1 MSEPGAASRLSDAAR
16 LFQSGRLDAAA
27 ALCAA
32 VCREQPRSFDAAFLL
47 GAIRGSQGDMAAAAE
62 CFSAAAAL
70 DPRSFPAQRNLGIA
84 LSALGQHEAAAAS
97 FSRALDLNPKDAA
110 THNDLG
116 VALARLQRRA
126 AALAHFDK
134 ALALKPGF
142 ADALGN
148 RGATLLAMDRAADAA
163 AMFERALA
171 LNPGD
176 ADAHHNLGTA
186 RSKLRRHADAIASFE
201 RAITLRP
208 DHAAANNGL
217 GVALVA
223 LGRAEAAAASFERAL
238 ALQPGYLEA
247 RLNLANVLR
256 SLKRH
261 EAALANVL
269 TVLQRMPD
277 DAAAL
282 TLAAALKRHL
292 CDWPGLAEIDAR
304 LMAQVTAGSG
314 AVLPFVFLTVADDP
328 AAQLQCARQYWT
340 TKQRLPLTLSLSH
353 KGRGDARHEFS
364 PLPTAGEG
372 GARASAREGE
382 GAARA
387 TTTSAKL
394 RLGYLSADF
403 HDHATSRLAASL
415 FEVHDRTRFEVVAF
429 STGPDDRS
437 AMRRR
442 LEAGFDRFFDLRT
455 ESDEAIAA
463 CIGEAGIDILIDL
476 KGHTDEG
483 RLEVLAR
490 RPAPVQVHY
499 LGYPGTLGG
508 DAVDYLIA
516 DRIVVPAG
524 AERFFTEQLVFLD
537 GSYQVNDRHRAIAAE
552 TPSRAQAGLP
562 EHGFVFCCFN
572 SNYKITPAVFDVW
585 MRLLAASEGSVL
597 WLLADRGSEDNLRRE
612 AASRGVDP
620 RRLVFAPRLPLAAH
634 LARHRLAGLF
644 LDTVPVNAHTTAS
657 DALWAG
663 LPLVTCAGQSF
674 VARVAASLLSALGLS
689 ELVTTDLRR
698 YEEQALD
705 LARTP
710 ARLAEIR
717 RRLDAARVTAPLFDT
732 TRIGRQLETAY
743 LTMDEIR
750 RRGDAPRSFAV
761 PPA

>member
-1 MSEPGAASRLSDAAR
+1 MPQTPPSRLREAAR
-16 LFQSGRLDAAA
+16 LFQSGQPDAAA
-27 ALCAA
+27 ELCAA
-32 VCREQPRSFDAAFLL
+32 ALRETPQSFDAVFLL
-47 GAIRGSQGDMAAAAE
+47 GAIRGSQGRLTEAAE
-62 CFSAAAAL
+62 CFRHAAARDA
-70 DPRSFPAQRNLGIA
+70 RSFAAHRNLGVA
-84 LSALGQHEAAAAS
+84 LAGLGQAAGAAAS
-97 FSRALDLNPKDAA
+97 FERALVLNPNDAA

-116 VALARLQRRA
+116 VALARLRRHE
-126 AALAHFDK
+126 AALAHFDRV
-134 ALALKPGF
+134 LALKPGF

-148 RGATLLAMDRAADAA
+148 RGAALLAMDRAPEAA
-163 AMFERALA
+163 ATFEQALA

-186 RSKLRRHADAIASFE
+186 LSKLRRHADAIASFE

-217 GVALVA
+217 GVALA
-223 LGRAEAAAASFERAL
+223 GLGRAEAAAASFERAL
-238 ALQPGYLEA
+238 ALEPDYLEA

-261 EAALANVL
+261 EAALANAMAVL
-269 TVLQRMPD
+269 ERMPD
-277 DAAAL
+277 DPTAL

-292 CDWPGLAEIDAR
+292 CDWQGLAEIDAR
-304 LMAQVTAGSG
+304 LMAQVAAGSG
-314 AVLPFVFLTVADDP
+314 AVLPFVFLTVTDDP
-328 AAQLQCARQYWT
+328 AAQMQCARQYWAM
-340 TKQRLPLTLSLSH
+340 KQRLPHTP
-353 KGRGDARHEFS
+353 RGEAQDE
-364 PLPTAGEG
+364 
-372 GARASAREGE
+372 ASAR
-382 GAARA
+382 ATRA
-387 TTTSAKL
+387 STKL

-403 HDHATSRLAASL
+403 HDHATARLAASL
-415 FEVHDRTRFEVVAF
+415 FEAHDRTRFEIVAF
-429 STGPDDRS
+429 STGPDDQS

-442 LEAGFDRFFDLRT
+442 LEAGFDRFLDLRS

-463 CIGEAGIDILIDL
+463 RIGEAGIDILIDL
-476 KGHTDEG
+476 KGHTEEG

-516 DRIVVPAG
+516 DRIVVPPG

-562 EHGFVFCCFN
+562 ENGFVFCCFN
-572 SNYKITPAVFDVW
+572 SNYKIMPAVFDVW
-585 MRLLAASEGSVL
+585 MRLLAATEGSVL
-597 WLLADRGSEDNLRRE
+597 WLLADRGSEENLRRE

-620 RRLVFAPRLPLAAH
+620 HRLVFAPRLPLAAH
-634 LARHRLAGLF
+634 LARHRLADLF

-663 LPLVTCAGQSF
+663 LPLLTCAGQSF
-674 VARVAASLLSALGLS
+674 VARVAASLVSALGLP

-698 YEEQALD
+698 YEELALD
-705 LARTP
+705 LTRTP

-732 TRIGRQLETAY
+732 ARTCRQLETAY

-750 RRGDAPRSFAV
+750 RRGEPPRSFAV